1 MGGTVPPVAGNRRA
15 GFRATLPMNARAIVP
30 TAGISKG
37 KRLCPHVQAA
47 GQHEKERCMER
58 NEEALSPL
66 DGISVNINK
75 RHAFVHERV
84 LEYIVRET
92 NQVGGVIFNKKE
104 MASWLGCCP
113 RSLDRAV
120 HRLREQGNILEL
132 EYKPIVPQCPMEIGP
147 AQHLVFDF
155 LVQSF
160 YIIDICNNGIGII
173 YIFVYLLP
181 KIKIPC
187 RRHIIGSG
195 RCQIS
200 VKVYLDACRAG
211 LVCCSAYGQV

>member
-1 MGGTVPPVAGNRRA
+1 MGGTVTSVAGNRQA
-15 GFRATLPMNARAIVP
+15 GFRATSTMDARAIVP

-92 NQVGGVIFNKKE
+92 NQAGGVIFNKKE
-104 MASWLGCCP
+104 
-113 RSLDRAV
+113 
-120 HRLREQGNILEL
+120 I
-132 EYKPIVPQCPMEIGP
+132 
-147 AQHLVFDF
+147 
-155 LVQSF
+155 
-160 YIIDICNNGIGII
+160 
-173 YIFVYLLP
+173 
-181 KIKIPC
+181 
-187 RRHIIGSG
+187 
-195 RCQIS
+195 
-200 VKVYLDACRAG
+200 
-211 LVCCSAYGQV
+211 

>member
-1 MGGTVPPVAGNRRA
+1 MRGRLGAMGGTVTSVAGNRQA
-15 GFRATLPMNARAIVP
+15 GFRATSTMDARAIVP

-92 NQVGGVIFNKKE
+92 NQAGGVIFNKKE

-120 HRLREQGNILEL
+120 HRLREQGLVESQ
-132 EYKPIVPQCPMEIGP
+132 PQFMPNG
-147 AQHLVFDF
+147 AQGGNRYCATEVGKKHAETW
-155 LVQSF
+155 
-160 YIIDICNNGIGII
+160 
-173 YIFVYLLP
+173 
-181 KIKIPC
+181 
-187 RRHIIGSG
+187 RR
-195 RCQIS
+195 
-200 VKVYLDACRAG
+200 RAG
-211 LVCCSAYGQV
+211 TV